1 MMRPTFGD
9 TRPTFGHPPP
19 SPAVRDEPYRPTVGV
34 QLGMDGT
41 ELPAIDWD
49 HVTDWSQRP
58 HTVRDCWCTRLS
70 MRLVP

>member
-9 TRPTFGHPPP
+9 TRPTFGNPPP

-41 ELPAIDWD
+41 ELPALDAPEHYDPRPIWD
-49 HVTDWSQRP
+49 DVPVCDDCGE
-58 HTVRDCWCTRLS
+58 VRI
-70 MRLVP
+70 